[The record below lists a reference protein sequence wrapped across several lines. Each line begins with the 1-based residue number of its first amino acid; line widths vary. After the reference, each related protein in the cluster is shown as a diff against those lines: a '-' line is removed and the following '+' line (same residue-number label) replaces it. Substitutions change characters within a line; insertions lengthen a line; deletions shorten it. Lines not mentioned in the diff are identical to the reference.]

1 MLRQN
6 NLLSKNHLG
15 IHTLDDSDLVHRII
29 CVKPTELDKVIGS
42 VRPIFSVSDNLKIH
56 SLIFY
61 HSFDQSVEVGIHLNH
76 FYIKYYRIQV
86 HDLVTDCNATKK

>member
-29 CVKPTELDKVIGS
+29 CFKPTELDKVIGS
-42 VRPIFSVSDNLKIH
+42 VRPIFLVSDYSKIY
-56 SLIFY
+56 LIILY
-61 HSFDQSVEVGIHLNH
+61 HAFDIDINTIEFRFMIL
-76 FYIKYYRIQV
+76 
-86 HDLVTDCNATKK
+86 

>member
-56 SLIFY
+56 SIILY
-61 HSFDQSVEVGIHLNH
+61 HAFDKSMEVGIQFESFL
-76 FYIKYYRIQV
+76 YKI
-86 HDLVTDCNATKK
+86 L

>member
-29 CVKPTELDKVIGS
+29 CFKPTELDKVIGS
-42 VRPIFSVSDNLKIH
+42 VRPIFSVSDNFMIYSIILWYH
-56 SLIFY
+56 AFY
-61 HSFDQSVEVGIHLNH
+61 KSMNIGKHLNKI
-76 FYIKYYRIQV
+76 YIIESI
-86 HDLVTDCNATKK
+86 L